1 MLLININY
9 EYLKMKKMIAIIWY
23 VAKHYKDALPTNE
36 VKKEEAENTCRVM

>member
-1 MLLININY
+1 
-9 EYLKMKKMIAIIWY
+9 MKKMIAIIWY